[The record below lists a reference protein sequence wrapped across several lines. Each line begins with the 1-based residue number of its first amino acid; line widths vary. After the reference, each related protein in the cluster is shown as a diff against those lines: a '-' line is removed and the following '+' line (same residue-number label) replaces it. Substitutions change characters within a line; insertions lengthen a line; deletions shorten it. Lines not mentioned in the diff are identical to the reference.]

1 MRRRR
6 LSVEFGLAIVASLL
20 VLCASWLTGGGSAAA
35 APNSPIARARTVTA
49 SQCAAVTVV
58 AHRGGILGRDKVHTE
73 DSLGSFRDVAALA
86 ADAAPSGLTVT
97 AETDIWPTKANAD
110 GDRAWVSNHD
120 RTLDRTTTG
129 TGRIADHTWHQLRPV
144 RYDDG
149 EPLTRFGPA
158 VAYLATTRAHFQVE
172 IKPERVTSRS
182 LRALIHIVLKNHMR
196 HRFEFTSF
204 HADTLR
210 HVHRVD
216 PTIRLGY
223 LTFGDTVPAG
233 MTDVVQ
239 EAHFKSTSTTADGIA
254 AVQAAGLE
262 VGVWAPD
269 SPTEWQT
276 YIEDGTNAITTDEAR
291 TYYDWCVSRTP

>member
-6 LSVEFGLAIVASLL
+6 GLLGSALAFLASGL
-20 VLCASWLTGGGSAAA
+20 VVGAGWFAGSAPAAA
-35 APNSPIARARTVTA
+35 APNPPAGRAQSITV
-49 SQCAAVTVV
+49 SQCTAVTVI
-58 AHRGGILGRDKVHTE
+58 AHRGGVLGRDKVHTE

-86 ADAAPSGLTVT
+86 AQAASSGLTVT
-97 AETDIWPTKANAD
+97 AETDIWPTRANAD

-129 TGRIADHTWHQLRPV
+129 TGRIDDHTWHQLRPV

-158 VAYLATTRAHFQVE
+158 VAYLATTGAHFQVE
-172 IKPERVTSRS
+172 IKPERVSSRS

-204 HADTLR
+204 HTDTLR
-210 HVHRVD
+210 HVHRID
-216 PTIRLGY
+216 PTIRLGF
-223 LTFGDTVPAG
+223 LTFGDTVPSG
-233 MTDVVQ
+233 MTSIVE
-239 EAHFKSTSTTADGIA
+239 EAHLKSTSVTAAGIA
-254 AVQAAGLE
+254 AIQDAGLE

-269 SPTEWQT
+269 SPTEWRT
-276 YIEDGTNAITTDEAR
+276 YIKDGTNAITTDEAQ
-291 TYYDWCVSRTP
+291 TYYDWCVGLAP